1 MRADDRA
8 QSWQRDTPGVE
19 AGWRT
24 RRRAYTP
31 PQQPQRT
38 RPGTAAKTAGNA
50 NMPVM
55 VPAAAPGAKRR
66 AGDLGVAPVHAAV
79 PRPGSVER
87 EPAGDVGQRRVV
99 G

>member
-19 AGWRT
+19 ASWRT
-24 RRRAYTP
+24 RRRGYTP

-55 VPAAAPGAKRR
+55 VPARRPRRQQPG
-66 AGDLGVAPVHAAV
+66 GDLGVVPVHAAV
-79 PRPGSVER
+79 AGLGSVER
-87 EPAGDVGQRRVV
+87 EAAGDVGQRRVPW
-99 G
+99 